1 MSYGNTHHES
11 PLRRRNLSGLK
22 LRMIIAI
29 GIVGFSVISY
39 MSKTTV
45 NPITGKKQRVSI
57 TEQQE
62 MQLGRQAAPQMIQ
75 QHGGLHPSRENQ
87 RIVDEVGHRLLNA
100 LQVELVEKD
109 ISIPYE
115 FDFHLLRDP
124 QVINAFALPGGQVF
138 ITYALFQKLQTE
150 GQLAGVLGHEIG
162 HVVERHGAEHMAKQG
177 LVQGIAGAAGVF
189 GGDLDSA
196 RMAQVVANFTMM
208 KYGRDDELESDRW
221 SVMLTSMAGYDPRAM
236 LIVMDI
242 LDEASGGGAP
252 PEILSTHPKPANR
265 KKYIEDRI
273 KEFFPEG
280 IPPGLRK

>member
-1 MSYGNTHHES
+1 MSYGNGHHEQ
-11 PLRRRNLSGLK
+11 PRRRNFSGLK
-22 LRMIIAI
+22 LRLIIAI

-62 MQLGRQAAPQMIQ
+62 MQLGQQAAPQMIQ

-100 LQVELVEKD
+100 LQLELAEKD

-115 FDFHLLRDP
+115 FDFHLLKDP
-124 QVINAFALPGGQVF
+124 RVVNAFALPGGQVF

-177 LVQGIAGAAGVF
+177 LIQGIAGAAGVF

-273 KEFFPEG
+273 KEFFPKG